1 MPRIRV
7 GFASAK
13 KFFMF
18 VNLTFLGLI
27 FTLAFQFVQNGEVVA
42 KQTRMITGEKLSEF
56 IVKSASSRG
65 VHLEPVLSS
74 KRTFRNCNG
83 KLSVQP
89 SDTGWNTA
97 IISCEADKE
106 TWSIAVRNILK
117 NTYSARIGSVYTG
130 KKNIEKT
137 HRRNRLSKR
146 GLVRVIR
153 YSKPLRQGENVS
165 QNDIYIETV
174 NLRRSGNSYTSESD
188 VVGRKLRRSVG
199 RGTMASP
206 AHFHRRWSLYKGD
219 IVKLT
224 KNSGKISVS
233 VEGRVLSNAQIGDI
247 LLVKN
252 VISEKIVR
260 GIVINQKKVKV
271 IAKQN

>member
-1 MPRIRV
+1 
-7 GFASAK
+7 
-13 KFFMF
+13 MF
-18 VNLTFLGLI
+18 VNLKFLGLI
-27 FTLAFQFVQNGEVVA
+27 FPLAFQFFQYGEVIA
-42 KQTRMITGEKLSEF
+42 KQTRPITGETLSEF

-65 VHLEPVLSS
+65 VYLEPVLSD

-83 KLSVQP
+83 KLSVNP

-97 IISCEADKE
+97 IISCQANKEA
-106 TWSIAVRNILK
+106 WSIAVRNILK
-117 NTYSARIGSVYTG
+117 NTYSGRTGSAYSG
-130 KKNIEKT
+130 QNHAIEKIGKH

-146 GLVRVIR
+146 DLIKVIR
-153 YSKPLRQGENVS
+153 FSKPLRQGKNVS
-165 QNDIYIETV
+165 ENDIYLETV
-174 NLRRSGNSYTSESD
+174 NLRGSGNSYTSKSD
-188 VVGRKLRRSVG
+188 VIGRKLRRSVG